1 MAESRFKGKRFRKR
15 DLNCHRHSEIRRKP
29 IGEHWPTITDRDFV
43 SCLTRA
49 RLLYNSCEPIH
60 SRKLMPETTNTAEI
74 AAKVSKELFGTFLWE
89 TRGPKDESWPCEAP
103 AEHGKR
109 RRGKEGGTSAGTDSV
124 ADATAAAAEPDQ
136 GPVSED
142 DIQAGSVQAAQI
154 THPTDIVFYYD
165 EPYSNHR
172 TYINCD
178 LKSYAA
184 NTIKK
189 SEVKKAIVSLARAL
203 ACLEKSAVWRDRY
216 VLGDKNALFAC
227 LLFVY
232 NHDGEYNSAFDE
244 ILAEI
249 NISNLDIPKG
259 SKIIVLGPR
268 EISWLDNVSDE
279 ILRMK
284 GNELI
289 GPRES
294 WRYFYPPLV
303 LAKNV
308 QPSAR
313 AAIVEMLTGP
323 WIILKHRPDGNTK
336 DAILVFYRGP
346 GKAMEEFSLLID
358 YLMFHGLVDEGV
370 NITVRVSMQ
379 GKESRALFDKAI
391 DDYIVRFDGGD
402 QLAALLKAIH
412 YESMTFVRR
421 QYSTVEIGM
430 KYA

>member
-1 MAESRFKGKRFRKR
+1 
-15 DLNCHRHSEIRRKP
+15 
-29 IGEHWPTITDRDFV
+29 
-43 SCLTRA
+43 
-49 RLLYNSCEPIH
+49 
-60 SRKLMPETTNTAEI
+60 MPETANTAEI
-74 AAKVSKELFGTFLWE
+74 AGKVSTELFGTFLWE

-109 RRGKEGGTSAGTDSV
+109 KRGKVGSTPAG
-124 ADATAAAAEPDQ
+124 ADTVGDGTAAATESDQ
-136 GPVSED
+136 SAVSED
-142 DIQAGSVQAAQI
+142 DIQAESVQVAPF

-184 NTIKK
+184 STIKK
-189 SEVKKAIVSLARAL
+189 SEVKKAIVSLSRAL

-216 VLGDKNALFAC
+216 VLGDKNALFAG

-232 NHDGEYNSAFDE
+232 NHDGEYDSTFDE

-284 GNELI
+284 GKELI

-294 WRYFYPPLV
+294 WR
-303 LAKNV
+303 
-308 QPSAR
+308 
-313 AAIVEMLTGP
+313 
-323 WIILKHRPDGNTK
+323 
-336 DAILVFYRGP
+336 
-346 GKAMEEFSLLID
+346 
-358 YLMFHGLVDEGV
+358 
-370 NITVRVSMQ
+370 
-379 GKESRALFDKAI
+379 
-391 DDYIVRFDGGD
+391 
-402 QLAALLKAIH
+402 
-412 YESMTFVRR
+412 
-421 QYSTVEIGM
+421 
-430 KYA
+430 